1 MWYHSVA
8 QVKNPG
14 KKIQTEKNPI
24 NLVLAVS
31 LQAGMIATD
40 TYCFSSHYSKNT
52 MYLFFSPFHSKNT
65 DRCMEMT
72 FLCAVDSQRGLHANI

>member
-8 QVKNPG
+8 QVQNPG
-14 KKIQTEKNPI
+14 KKNPNRKNPI

-40 TYCFSSHYSKNT
+40 NYCFPSHYSKNT
-52 MYLFFSPFHSKNT
+52 MYLFFSLFHSKNS

-72 FLCAVDSQRGLHANI
+72 FLCAVDS

>member
-1 MWYHSVA
+1 MPHRTLNVVSFSCSSAESW
-8 QVKNPG
+8 
-14 KKIQTEKNPI
+14 KKHPNKKNPI

-40 TYCFSSHYSKNT
+40 NYCFSSHYSKNT
-52 MYLFFSPFHSKNT
+52 MYLFFFPFHSKNS

-72 FLCAVDSQRGLHANI
+72 FLPALDS